1 MAPVQTANPKNYGGS
16 EAFLGL
22 GININLDSFLSGN
35 DSIGIEILKP
45 VNQNKNNL
53 QMKTDYQ
60 VIAGYQKSF

>member
-1 MAPVQTANPKNYGGS
+1 M
-16 EAFLGL
+16 
-22 GININLDSFLSGN
+22 NINLDILPGGN

-60 VIAGYQKSF
+60 AIIGYQKSF